1 MGSSEELSKTDSSR
15 EKVGHFPGW
24 AGQATSQSRKEFS
37 LFGGAG
43 DMRGRTPQRQG
54 LQ

>member
-1 MGSSEELSKTDSSR
+1 MGSSEELSKTDRSG

-24 AGQATSQSRKEFS
+24 AGQATS